1 MASPSPTTAAAAEA
15 RPFPLHAGVAEVV
28 SVSRITP
35 RMARIVLGGA
45 AVAGFPD
52 DQPGEILTLVWAAD
66 GHDAP
71 VLPLPDAGWRFPPGA
86 PEQHARNYTIRHY
99 DRNAP
104 AVTIDVVLHGDHGRA
119 SRWALGV
126 RPGDTIGVAGPRT
139 HFVADDGADYTL
151 LAGDETALP
160 SIAATLE
167 RLPSDHPA
175 VAFIEVGD
183 AAEQQDLQP
192 ACGDAA
198 RIVWVHRDGAPA
210 GRSTRLLDAIKAY
223 TLPPGTPKVWCAGE
237 SLAVRGLR
245 EHLRGE
251 RGLPIGPLQA
261 IGYWKHRDTPDDADT
276 D

>member
-1 MASPSPTTAAAAEA
+1 MASSSPTTAAAEP
-15 RPFPLHAGVAEVV
+15 RPFPLHTGVAEVV
-28 SVSRITP
+28 SVERITP

-52 DQPGEILTLVWAAD
+52 DQPGEILTLIWAAD
-66 GHDAP
+66 GHDTP
-71 VLPLPDAGWRFPPGA
+71 VLPLPDSGWRFPPEA

-99 DRNAP
+99 DRAAP
-104 AVTIDVVLHGDHGRA
+104 AVTIDVVLHGDHGTA
-119 SRWALGV
+119 SRWALSV
-126 RPGDTIGVAGPRT
+126 QPGDTIGVAGPRT
-139 HFVADDGADYTL
+139 HFVPDADADYTL

-175 VAFIEVGD
+175 IAFIEVQD

-198 RIVWVHRDGAPA
+198 RVIWVHRDTTPA
-210 GRSTRLLDAIKAY
+210 GRSTRLVETIKAY
-223 TLPPGTPKVWCAGE
+223 DLPSGTPKVWCAGE

-245 EHLRGE
+245 EHLRDE
-251 RGLPIGPLQA
+251 RGLAIGPLQA
-261 IGYWKHRDTPDDADT
+261 IGYWKHRDTPDDVE
-276 D
+276 